1 MYTYRVKGCIWKDEK
16 GNLFTKGMNTEWGK
30 RKCFMTEC
38 NVRMSQQS
46 QCFERVGRE
55 DYQIARRLLRKHI
68 KIFP

>member
-1 MYTYRVKGCIWKDEK
+1 MYMEGRKDEE

-30 RKCFMTEC
+30 GKCFMTAC

-55 DYQIARRLLRKHI
+55 DYQIAKTSFKETHKNISIRN
-68 KIFP
+68 